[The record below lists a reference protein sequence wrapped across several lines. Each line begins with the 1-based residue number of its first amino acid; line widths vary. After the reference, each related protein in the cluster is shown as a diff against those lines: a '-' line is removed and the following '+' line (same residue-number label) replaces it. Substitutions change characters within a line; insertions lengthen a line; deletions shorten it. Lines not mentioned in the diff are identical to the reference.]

1 MLGKREADRS
11 VDGEES
17 QRTTSSSKTGYQ
29 LPTGKVKLDIEK
41 MRGVILREIG
51 QQQVTIISGETGCGK
66 STQVPQ
72 YILQDA
78 ASRGRRCKILCTQPR
93 RIACISI
100 AKRVASEMGQEIG
113 EQVGYHIS
121 MDVQLSTDSQIIFV
135 TNGILLNY
143 LTHNPSVLT
152 DYTHIIIDEVH
163 ERDIDSDF
171 ILILFKLFLYKFP
184 DLKLV
189 LMSATI
195 NAELFARYFAK
206 QEIDAVASKSADS
219 YNCGTAIPES
229 RADFKQEKAELKT
242 WANFDYSELEVKDTW
257 RNMGQQPEP
266 AASQGRLDAEERRR
280 KELENQPMATILAIS
295 SHRKYL
301 IREVYLNELNCFERF
316 HCGALSGLKD
326 FTFNKKRA
334 VLIVEVAHVAIK
346 LVDYLHR
353 NERHIIFPNKK
364 IDNGGILI
372 FMPGL
377 NEITY
382 FIQMMRE
389 HLSQDVLSELEIIPL
404 HSSIAQIYENDVFSY
419 KRGVRKVIVSTN
431 IAESSL
437 TIPDIIFVI
446 DFCLTKEFRFDVKV
460 KTERLDLTW
469 ASKASCRQRTGRTGR
484 VCDGISF
491 RMVTKSF
498 YDTVLDPFNEA
509 EMLRVPLDK
518 VVLKICV
525 LHEEIERKND
535 PINEK
540 ILGSTRKSAH
550 QEQVNDIFLSI
561 AKNIFCSPGFVLEI
575 AIEQP
580 TKDQIEFAIRYL
592 EDNGCFIV
600 TDRKKLQG
608 RITFLGR
615 VYSDFPCS
623 LAVVK
628 LLLYGSLFGC
638 FEEALTIGVMANHP
652 KSIWQPMTGKA
663 SQLNVLEFYKRL
675 DRMSEG
681 EFSDH
686 ILYLNM
692 FRDWLDHF
700 GEGSDLSKMR
710 GRRLSAKQTSRI
722 NPNLTQYDWNKQLN
736 VRHNYMN
743 EIAEN
748 RADFRKRMLKFVAIS
763 EAIKQTP
770 QTGESERQHLYLKI
784 KVCIAAAFLPCYA
797 VGVFKPTTKQ
807 QNELSN
813 IRSEYKLDPVHTMNI
828 YDIQLYKYISNKTK
842 TSLDETDRL
851 AYQKYESI
859 PDTVK
864 IDMWRSVFLTHIE
877 EKYGK
882 TQKIVINPRCC
893 YVQFRSDVSDLSIR
907 SFLFEKNFNK
917 GLKSRMSVYS
927 LEKGMTSVEV
937 EKSRAGSMVQRSAP
951 SSKPSAGALMQD
963 LRADITALV
972 HGLYDVSYCYSP
984 TYTNPLSY
992 SEIFIDSL
1000 SIASILTRA
1009 RKGLRWDSDASA
1021 STFIVYSEDA
1031 HNSGRTPV
1039 AKTCSLMPSF
1049 PMFFEY
1055 MLLVFGNTVYL
1066 EADQTYDRVT
1076 HIKYLNAEIPLGH
1089 WLEKADVVVVN
1100 KIREMLKFYF
1110 EEKDNKK
1117 IPTTV
1122 WKDILG
1128 LLLCEK
1134 RERYVPVDEWFEYF
1148 LNNVYV
1154 RLAHQKTGSYAD
1166 KDDELLKYA
1175 VGHLGAE
1182 PQRNTYDGGF
1192 MNNIPLTCD
1201 LSRSR
1206 EQIFVMRQYVEWKK
1220 AVLRE

>member
-1 MLGKREADRS
+1 MLGKREADYS
-11 VDGEES
+11 QDGEES

-29 LPTGKVKLDIEK
+29 LAGGKVKLDIEK

-78 ASRGRRCKILCTQPR
+78 SSRGKRCKILCTQPR

-100 AKRVASEMGQEIG
+100 AKRVAAEMGQEIG

-121 MDVQLSTDSQIIFV
+121 MDVQLSSDSQIIFV

-143 LTHNPSVLT
+143 LTHNPSMLT
-152 DYTHIIIDEVH
+152 EYTHIIIDEVH

-171 ILILFKLFLYKFP
+171 ILILFKLFLNKFP

-206 QEIDAVASKSADS
+206 QEIDAVASKTAAS
-219 YNCGTAIPES
+219 YNSGIGIPES
-229 RADFKQEKAELKT
+229 SRADCKQEKAEVKT

-257 RNMGQQPEP
+257 RNLGQQLETP
-266 AASQGRLDAEERRR
+266 SQPRPDAEERRR
-280 KELENQPMATILAIS
+280 KELEGLPMATILAIS

-301 IREVYLNELNCFERF
+301 IREVYLNELNSFEHF
-316 HCGALSGLKD
+316 HCGSLAGLKD

-334 VLIVEVAHVAIK
+334 VLIVEVAQLAIK

-353 NERHIIFPNKK
+353 NERHIVFPTKK

-389 HLSQDVLSELEIIPL
+389 HLSQEVLSQLEIIPL
-404 HSSIAQIYENDVFSY
+404 HSSIAQIYENDVFSH

-491 RMVTKSF
+491 RLVTKNF
-498 YDTVLDPFNEA
+498 YDHVLDPFNEA

-518 VVLKICV
+518 VLLKICV

-535 PINEK
+535 PVNEK
-540 ILGSTRKSAH
+540 VFGATRKPASV
-550 QEQVNDIFLSI
+550 EQVNDIFLSI

-580 TKDQIEFAIRYL
+580 TKDQIEFAMRYL

-600 TDRKKLQG
+600 TDRQKLQG

-638 FEEALTIGVMANHP
+638 FEEALTVGVMANHP
-652 KSIWQPMTGKA
+652 KSIWQPTAGRQP
-663 SQLNVLEFYKRL
+663 QLNVLEFYRRL
-675 DRMSEG
+675 DRMSDG

-700 GEGSDLSKMR
+700 GEGSDLAKMR
-710 GRRLSAKQTSRI
+710 GRRLSAKQTSRL
-722 NPNLTQYDWNKQLN
+722 NPSLTQHDWNKLFN

-748 RADFRKRMLKFVAIS
+748 RADFRRRMLKFVAIS
-763 EAIKQTP
+763 EAIKQAP
-770 QTGESERQHLYLKI
+770 QPSDSERQHLYLKL
-784 KVCIAAAFLPCYA
+784 KVCLAGAFLPCYA
-797 VGVFKPTTKQ
+797 VGVFKPSTKQ

-813 IRSEYKLDPVHTMNI
+813 IKTEYKLDPVHTMNI
-828 YDIQLYKYISNKTK
+828 YDIQLYKYISSKTK
-842 TSLDETDRL
+842 TSLDESDRL
-851 AYQKYESI
+851 VYQKYESI

-864 IDMWRSVFLTHIE
+864 IDMWRSVFLSHIE

-907 SFLFEKNFNK
+907 SVLFEKHFHK

-937 EKSRAGSMVQRSAP
+937 ENSRAASLVQRSAP
-951 SSKPSAGALMQD
+951 GCRPSAGALMQD
-963 LRADITALV
+963 LRTDITALV
-972 HGLYDVSYCYSP
+972 HGLYDVAYCYAP
-984 TYTNPLSY
+984 TYSNPLSY

-1000 SIASILTRA
+1000 SIAAILTRA
-1009 RKGLRWDSDASA
+1009 RKGLRWDNDAAA

-1055 MLLVFGNTVYL
+1055 MLLLFGNTVYL
-1066 EADQTYDRVT
+1066 EADQTHDRIT

-1089 WLEKADVVVVN
+1089 WLEKADVATVN
-1100 KIREMLKFYF
+1100 KIREVLKFYF

-1117 IPTTV
+1117 VPTTV

-1134 RERYVPVDEWFEYF
+1134 RERFVPIDEWFEYF
-1148 LNNVYV
+1148 LHNVYV
-1154 RLAHQKTGSYAD
+1154 GCAHQKTGSYAE
-1166 KDDELLKYA
+1166 KEDDLLKLA
-1175 VGHLGAE
+1175 VGQPAE
-1182 PQRNTYDGGF
+1182 VQRNTYEGGF
-1192 MNNIPLTCD
+1192 MNSIPLTCD
-1201 LSRSR
+1201 LSRSK
-1206 EQIFVMRQYVEWKK
+1206 EQIFVMRQYLEWKK
-1220 AVLRE
+1220 AVLKE

>member
-1 MLGKREADRS
+1 MLGKREVDRS

-17 QRTTSSSKTGYQ
+17 QRTTSSTKTGCQ
-29 LPTGKVKLDIEK
+29 LPGGKVKLDIEK

-78 ASRGRRCKILCTQPR
+78 TSRGRKCKVLCTQPR
-93 RIACISI
+93 RIACISV
-100 AKRVASEMGQEIG
+100 AKRVAAEMGQEVG

-121 MDVQLSTDSQIIFV
+121 MDVQLSTASQIIFV

-143 LTHNPSVLT
+143 LTHNPSILT
-152 DYTHIIIDEVH
+152 EYTHIIIDEVH

-171 ILILFKLFLYKFP
+171 ILILFKLFLNKFP

-195 NAELFARYFAK
+195 NAELFARYFA
-206 QEIDAVASKSADS
+206 QAEINAVASKTADS
-219 YNCGTAIPES
+219 YNSGIAIPESS

-242 WANFDYSELEVKDTW
+242 WANFDYSEVEVKDTW
-257 RNMGQQPEP
+257 RDLGRKPEP
-266 AASQGRLDAEERRR
+266 SEPGKADLEERRR
-280 KELENQPMATILAIS
+280 RELENLPMATILAIS

-301 IREVYLNELNCFERF
+301 IREVYLNELNGFENF
-316 HCGALSGLKD
+316 YSATLAGLQD

-334 VLIVEVAHVAIK
+334 VLIVEVATVAIK

-353 NERHIIFPNKK
+353 NERSIVFPTKK

-389 HLSQDVLSELEIIPL
+389 NLSQDVLSELEIIPL
-404 HSSIAQIYENDVFSY
+404 HSTIAQIYENDVFSY

-491 RMVTKSF
+491 RLVTKGF
-498 YDTVLDPFNEA
+498 YDNVLDPFNEA

-525 LHEEIERKND
+525 LHEEIEKKND

-540 ILGSTRKSAH
+540 VVGGARKSANL
-550 QEQVNDIFLSI
+550 EQVNDVFLSI

-580 TKDQIEFAIRYL
+580 TKDQIEFAMRYL
-592 EDNGCFIV
+592 EENGCFIV

-628 LLLYGSLFGC
+628 LLLYGALFGC

-652 KSIWQPMTGKA
+652 KSIWQPAAGKA
-663 SQLNVLEFYKRL
+663 LQLDVLEFYKRL
-675 DRMSEG
+675 DRLSEG

-692 FRDWLDHF
+692 FRDWLEHF

-710 GRRLSAKQTSRI
+710 GRRLSAKQASRI
-722 NPNLTQYDWNKQLN
+722 NPSLTQFDWNKLLN

-748 RADFRKRMLKFVAIS
+748 RADFRKRMMKFVAIS
-763 EAIKQTP
+763 EAIKQNPPTK
-770 QTGESERQHLYLKI
+770 ESERQHLYLKI

-797 VGVFKPTTKQ
+797 VGVFRPTTKQ

-813 IRSEYKLDPVHTMNI
+813 IKTEYKLDPVHTMNI
-828 YDIQLYKYISNKTK
+828 YDIQLYKYISNKSK
-842 TSLDETDRL
+842 TSLDEGDRQV
-851 AYQKYESI
+851 YQKYESI
-859 PDTVK
+859 PDSVK
-864 IDMWRSVFLTHIE
+864 IDMWRSIFLGHIE

-882 TQKIVINPRCC
+882 TQKIIINPRSC

-907 SFLFEKNFNK
+907 CFLFEKNFNK
-917 GLKSRMSVYS
+917 GLKSRMSLYS

-937 EKSRAGSMVQRSAP
+937 GSTRAASLLQRTQP
-951 SSKPSAGALMQD
+951 GKPSAGALMQD
-963 LRADITALV
+963 LRSDITALV
-972 HGLYDVSYCYSP
+972 HGLYDVSYCYAP
-984 TYTNPLSY
+984 TYSNPLNY
-992 SEIFIDSL
+992 TEIYVDSL
-1000 SIASILTRA
+1000 SIACILTRA
-1009 RKGLRWDSDASA
+1009 RKGLRWDGEPAA
-1021 STFIVYSEDA
+1021 STFLVYTEDA

-1066 EADQTYDRVT
+1066 EADPTHDRIT
-1076 HIKYLNAEIPLGH
+1076 HVKYLNAEIPLGH
-1089 WLEKADVVVVN
+1089 WLERADVVTVN

-1110 EEKDNKK
+1110 EEKDSKRV
-1117 IPTTV
+1117 PTTV
-1122 WKDILG
+1122 WKDLLG
-1128 LLLCEK
+1128 LLLSEK
-1134 RERYVPVDEWFEYF
+1134 RERFVPVDEWYEYF
-1148 LNNVYV
+1148 LHNVYV
-1154 RLAHQKTGSYAD
+1154 ASADQKTGSYAD
-1166 KDDELLKYA
+1166 KESELLKLPA
-1175 VGHLGAE
+1175 QRAREVL
-1182 PQRNTYDGGF
+1182 RNTYDGGF
-1192 MNNIPLTCD
+1192 MNCIPLTCD
-1201 LSRSR
+1201 LSQTR
-1206 EQIFVMRQYVEWKK
+1206 EQIFVMRQYVAWKK